1 MDNEISDLDN
11 VKEALI
17 IWLNESF
24 QIFKEEPI
32 LDLRNLGN
40 PKLVFEILEEM

>member
-1 MDNEISDLDN
+1 MENEITDVDN
-11 VKEALI
+11 LKESLI

-24 QIFKEEPI
+24 QVFKEEPI

-40 PKLVFEILEEM
+40 PRLVFDILEEM